1 MRVHR
6 FFESVYRDN
15 ELRRTPNR
23 RRLARDFALYVKN
36 RALEPVD
43 TMLRAKHGRTD
54 LPVVFIVGAPRSGT
68 TVLYQL
74 IAEYL
79 DVGFVNNRM
88 ARYFAAPVL
97 GAMLHG
103 HTGGGHQL
111 ALSSE
116 YGRTAGDRSPH
127 EFSWFWHYYGDFR
140 LYDDLSDEELA
151 SMDGQPIKRAL
162 EGLAGYF
169 ERPLVVKN
177 INFVSYQVPWLK
189 RLIPSAKFIW
199 IQRDDRYTAQSI
211 MRVREE
217 EYGDRNVWWSIRPR
231 DAAAWHNRSPVEQVS
246 HQIRD
251 LSRAIETAFET
262 LCREDRLTLEYESLM
277 REPSSTLQ
285 RVARFMGA
293 DVADEVGLESLTLE
307 PRNHRTV
314 DDETWTQIQ
323 TALAP

>member
-1 MRVHR
+1 VRVRR
-6 FFESVYRDN
+6 FFEAVYRDN
-15 ELRRTPNR
+15 ELRRAPNR
-23 RRLARDFALYVKN
+23 RHLAYDFALYMKN
-36 RALEPVD
+36 RVLEPID
-43 TMLRAKHGRTD
+43 AILRAKHGRTD
-54 LPVVFIVGAPRSGT
+54 LPVVFIIGAPRSGT

-103 HTGGGHQL
+103 RTGGGHQL
-111 ALSSE
+111 TLSSE
-116 YGRTAGDRSPH
+116 HGRTSGDRSPH

-140 LYDDLSDEELA
+140 LHDDLSDEELA

-169 ERPLVVKN
+169 ERPLVVKS

-189 RLIPSAKFIW
+189 RLLPNAKFIW
-199 IQRDDRYTAQSI
+199 IRRDDRYTAQSI
-211 MRVREE
+211 VRVREE

-231 DAAAWHNRSPVEQVS
+231 DAAAWRSRSPVEQVS

-262 LCREDRLTLEYESLM
+262 LSTEDRFTLEYESLM
-277 REPSSTLQ
+277 TEPSSTLR

-293 DVADEVGLESLTLE
+293 EVTNEAELEALTLE

-323 TALAP
+323 TALAS